1 MTNQPGMGHT
11 TALIECRDK
20 LRNARLAGDELVARF
35 NGFLIAEHAAVLV
48 PSTLAA
54 VADTGER
61 LCADAV
67 ALARSLG
74 ISVESD
80 ALLV

>member
-1 MTNQPGMGHT
+1 MLVLFLNRRLMITSRWLFSQAFECPAQPPEFHRLVEI
-11 TALIECRDK
+11 LI
-20 LRNARLAGDELVARF
+20 G
-35 NGFLIAEHAAVLV
+35 LV

-67 ALARSLG
+67 ALAGSLG